1 MNTSREEV
9 DVHTERGDPNVP
21 PPRPTH
27 GDTVVL
33 MAVGAGLNEVASS
46 ELADITR

>member
-1 MNTSREEV
+1 MCLHLDLLN
-9 DVHTERGDPNVP
+9 
-21 PPRPTH
+21 

-46 ELADITR
+46 ELADMSKLANRAGLESLLD

>member
-1 MNTSREEV
+1 MCLHF
-9 DVHTERGDPNVP
+9 DLL
-21 PPRPTH
+21 
-27 GDTVVL
+27 VVL